1 MPRHKPNKYA
11 MRLSRLLHLL
21 FSNMILIVVGGLWLS
36 ACTGS
41 RRLPEGQYLY
51 RGSKVKATKDSVV
64 GDIRP
69 LRGELEE
76 LTTFPAPNRLFLG
89 MSTGLWLHAHTR
101 PESWLNRKFAKTPVL
116 YQPEAERATAQLY
129 RNRALNNGY
138 MHTEV
143 SSKVKYNERRNTAR
157 ITYTVRV
164 KDPPFTIQHVT
175 YPDTGQV
182 LVRALA
188 ARYSSSLLKRG
199 NRYRLD
205 DIKAERERLA
215 GFMRD
220 AGYFYFSGDNML
232 FEADTLAGNPNMD
245 LTLRLKPSPL
255 EQPFTRYRIGH
266 ISVYPHQPTANLLER
281 TDSSACVQ
289 YEGNQAPIRESLLQK
304 ALLLHCGAYYNT
316 QNHDAT
322 LAYLNLLNAFK
333 FVNLQ
338 FKPSNPTDSVLDVH
352 LYLTPSKRYK
362 TKYSVFG
369 VFSPRL
375 YWGAEMNA
383 AYDWRNVFGGGEL
396 LQWTASSQLLRLNS
410 KDATST
416 DLNLWTL
423 STGVTLKIPYLIA
436 PRYTPAGI
444 RAPLL
449 QIQTGL
455 DYSLSRFGLP
465 KTESLAR
472 NSVSLHEITGSGG
485 LVLKNSDR
493 PTVTHTLN
501 VLEASYRFTTVGP
514 KSFQDD
520 FENLVQTDS
529 SLQYINFAP
538 EVTFG
543 PNYAIV
549 LDNRFRTGLHRQTYY
564 RYSAEVKGAYFLPS
578 GLTPENLLNRNN
590 LLGFIETDTRQYF
603 NLNKKQVLAGKL
615 LFNAAVPL
623 TQNSAN
629 AFSLNDL
636 YVVGG
641 ANSVRAFAPRQIGP
655 GSVAP
660 NTETNILAITNHVG
674 NFLLES
680 SVEFRYRWAPHW
692 EWAGFVD
699 AGNVWTVQPI
709 EGAPGADFQLNRF
722 YKELAVGT
730 GLGIRYVFS
739 YLVIRLDTAMPIR
752 KPWFPEGDR
761 WVFDEIRLSS
771 KSWRKENLILNLSV
785 GYPF

>member
-1 MPRHKPNKYA
+1 
-11 MRLSRLLHLL
+11 MRLSRLLHIL
-21 FSNMILIVVGGLWLS
+21 FSNMTLVVVGSLWLS

-41 RRLPEGQYLY
+41 RRLPDGEYLY
-51 RGSKVKATKDSVV
+51 RGSQVKVTKDSLV

-69 LRGELEE
+69 LRGELEA

-89 MSTGLWLHAHTR
+89 ISTGLWLHAHSN
-101 PESWLNRKFAKTPVL
+101 PESWLHRKFAKAPVL
-116 YQPEAERATAQLY
+116 YQPEAERATVQLY
-129 RNRALNNGY
+129 RNKAVNNGY
-138 MHTEV
+138 MHTVV
-143 SSKVKYNERRNTAR
+143 SSAVKYNERRNTAR
-157 ITYTVRV
+157 IAYTVHV
-164 KDPPFTIQHVT
+164 KAPPFTIRNVV
-175 YPDTGQV
+175 YPDSGQA
-182 LVRALA
+182 LERALA
-188 ARYSSSLLKRG
+188 ARYPGTLLKSG
-199 NRYRLD
+199 HRYRLD
-205 DIKAERERLA
+205 DVKAERERLA
-215 GFMRD
+215 GTMRE

-232 FEADTLAGNPNMD
+232 FEADTTVGNPDMD
-245 LTLRLKPSPL
+245 LTLRLKPSL
-255 EQPFTRYRIGH
+255 IEQPFIRYRIGR

-289 YEGNQAPIRESLLQK
+289 YEGEQAPIRESLLQK
-304 ALLLHCGAYYNT
+304 ALLLHCGSYYNT

-352 LYLTPSKRYK
+352 LYLTPSKRFK
-362 TKYSVFG
+362 TKYSAFG
-369 VFSPRL
+369 VFSPNL
-375 YWGAEMNA
+375 YWGAELNA

-396 LQWTASSQLLRLNS
+396 LQWSASSQLLRLNS
-410 KDATST
+410 NDASST

-449 QIQTGL
+449 QIKTGL

-465 KTESLAR
+465 KAESPVR
-472 NSVSLHEITGSGG
+472 GSVSLHEITGSGG
-485 LVLKNSDR
+485 LVLRNSDR
-493 PTVTHTLN
+493 PTITHTLN
-501 VLEASYRFTTVGP
+501 VLEASYQFTTVGP
-514 KSFQDD
+514 DSFQDD

-538 EVTFG
+538 EITFG
-543 PNYAIV
+543 PNYTIV
-549 LDNRFRTGLHRQTYY
+549 LDNRFRTGLHRQTYF
-564 RYSAEVKGAYFLPS
+564 RYSVEVKGAYFLPS

-590 LLGFIETDTRQYF
+590 LLGFVETDTRQYF
-603 NLNKKQVLAGKL
+603 NLNKKEVLAGKL

-623 TQNSAN
+623 TQNSTN

-655 GSVAP
+655 GSVPP
-660 NTETNILAITNHVG
+660 NSETNILAITNHVG

-680 SVEFRYRWAPHW
+680 SVEFRYRWAPRW

-699 AGNVWTVQPI
+699 AGNVWTVEPI
-709 EGAPGADFQLNRF
+709 EGAPGADFKLNRF
-722 YKELAVGT
+722 YKELAVGA
-730 GLGIRYVFS
+730 GVGIRYVFS
-739 YLVIRLDTAMPIR
+739 YLVIRLDTAMPLR
-752 KPWFPEGDR
+752 KPWLPEGDR
-761 WVFDEIRLSS
+761 WVLDDIRLGS
-771 KSWRKENLILNLSV
+771 KSWRKENLILSFSV